1 MDQGWMLLL
10 WMYVAVV
17 CCHLFLLLYPLTHII
32 QSSLIPPGYGNDFHR
47 NEEYLR
53 DYLVP
58 RQEPS
63 LGEYNDTVP
72 AVIIEHLKMT
82 RQANCRVWVTAWFGI
97 GSREDTTLINTILPT
112 LKSNDPDQMVA
123 IHYETYSRI
132 RIKDTSNIFTLD
144 TQSGKPEESH
154 YFSISGKPND
164 SSDGVAK
171 DMQHFCDKYFTHS
184 NYYKIRGRPVIF
196 VYLTRTLDDVRP
208 GVDETGKNFYW
219 EANKLLAAVIKEMR
233 DASKARCQL
242 DPYIVGDHIFDVYN
256 PTRDDPAMAILDAIT
271 GYDMYGHSK

>member
-1 MDQGWMLLL
+1 MIQ
-10 WMYVAVV
+10 
-17 CCHLFLLLYPLTHII
+17 II
-32 QSSLIPPGYGNDFHR
+32 SSPNHFHTTPGHGNDFHR

-63 LGEYNDTVP
+63 LGEYDDTDP
-72 AVIIEHLKMT
+72 TVIIEHLKMT
-82 RQANCRVWVTAWFGI
+82 RQANCRVWVAAWFGT
-97 GSREDTTLINTILPT
+97 GKREDTTLINTILPT

-132 RIKDTSNIFTLD
+132 RIKDTNNVFTLD
-144 TQSGKPEESH
+144 TESGKADETH
-154 YFSISGKPND
+154 FFSIDGKPND
-164 SSDGVAK
+164 PSDGVEK
-171 DMQHFCDKYFTHS
+171 DMQHFCNNYFKHP

-196 VYLTRTLDDVRP
+196 IYLTRTLDDVRP
-208 GVDETGKNFYW
+208 GVDEAGNNFYW
-219 EANKLLAAVIKEMR
+219 EANELLATVIDEMR
-233 DASKARCQL
+233 TTSMQYCNMN
-242 DPYIVGDHIFDVYN
+242 PYIVGDHIFDVYN